1 MHDILTWMLNIYR
14 EGYRWGEH
22 EQKVS
27 KYQAKKNRGLL
38 CRAKYSKSNRPP
50 WMICISS
57 QKNCLKIKLLYTA
70 YSRPCTAM
78 YLVISYN

>member
-27 KYQAKKNRGLL
+27 KYQAKKNGGLL
-38 CRAKYSKSNRPP
+38 
-50 WMICISS
+50 WMGAPNT
-57 QKNCLKIKLLYTA
+57 QNPTA
-70 YSRPCTAM
+70 LPG
-78 YLVISYN
+78 